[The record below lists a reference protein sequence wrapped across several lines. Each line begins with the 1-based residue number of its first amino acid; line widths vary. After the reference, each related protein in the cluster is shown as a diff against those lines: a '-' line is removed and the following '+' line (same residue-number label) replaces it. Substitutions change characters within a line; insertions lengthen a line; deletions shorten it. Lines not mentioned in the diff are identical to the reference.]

1 MTTQKYMPF
10 HLHNIDDSRKLM
22 PIKSPYSDQEIGLLY
37 PCSKDE
43 VDESIKRAKAAQNIW
58 KTETVRQRA
67 ELLFLWAKQINSSVE
82 EMASILMHEVGKG
95 IDDAI
100 KEIKRTVDFINYT
113 AEEVIHMT
121 GESMRGENFP
131 GGSRKKL
138 AIIER
143 VPLGVVLSIAP
154 FNYPINL
161 AAAKI
166 APALAAGNS
175 CIFKPATQ
183 GSICGWYLVK
193 TLIDAGMP
201 EELVPLITGKGSE
214 IGDYLVQHPLLNFVS
229 FTGGTETGLSIAKK
243 VGMVP
248 IVMELGGKDPA
259 IVFDDVDLELIAKT
273 IVAGG
278 FSYSGQR
285 CTGIKRVIAHKSI
298 IHELTKLLTK
308 EVELLSIGSPEDNCS
323 IVPLIDTKAADYIV
337 ELIDDALQKGAVALT
352 GNKREGNIVYP
363 TLLTNVNL
371 NMRVAWEEPFGPVLP
386 IFEFETEEEA
396 VNLANASDYG
406 LQVSIFSRSYDRAFR
421 MSDRLETGTVQING
435 RPERGP
441 DHFPFIGTK
450 HSGIG
455 VQGIRK
461 SIESMSRE
469 KVTILNFE

>member
-1 MTTQKYMPF
+1 MSNNKFLPF
-10 HLHNIDDSRKLM
+10 HLSNIDETKQLIS
-22 PIKSPYSDQEIGLLY
+22 IKSPYHGGEIGQVY
-37 PCSKDE
+37 PFSQDE
-43 VDESIKRAKAAQNIW
+43 VDDSIKRAKTAQNIW

-67 ELLFLWAKQINSSVE
+67 ELLSLWAKKINESLEDFSY
-82 EMASILMHEVGKG
+82 MLMQEVGKG
-95 IDDAI
+95 IDDAK
-100 KEIKRTVDFINYT
+100 KEVKRTVDFINYT
-113 AEEVIHMT
+113 AEEAIHMV

-138 AIIER
+138 AIVER
-143 VPLGVVLSIAP
+143 VPLGTVLSIAP

-166 APALAAGNS
+166 APALVAGNS
-175 CIFKPATQ
+175 CVFKPATQ

-193 TLIDAGMP
+193 ALVDAGMP
-201 EELVPLITGKGSE
+201 DDLVPLITGNGSE
-214 IGDYLVQHPLLNFVS
+214 IGDFLVEHPLINFVS

-248 IVMELGGKDPA
+248 LVMELGGKDPA
-259 IVFDDVDLELIAKT
+259 IIFEDVNLEVIAKT

-285 CTGIKRVIAHKSI
+285 CTGIKRVIAQKSI
-298 IHELTKLLTK
+298 VEKLTKLLISEINNLT
-308 EVELLSIGSPEDNCS
+308 IGSPEDNCS
-323 IVPLIDTKAADYIV
+323 IVPLISTRAADYII
-337 ELIDDALQKGAVALT
+337 ELIDDAVQKGAIVLT

-363 TLLTNVNL
+363 TLLGNVSL
-371 NMRVAWEEPFGPVLP
+371 DMRVAWEEPFGPVLP
-386 IFEFETEEEA
+386 IMEFETEDEA
-396 VNLANASDYG
+396 VYLANASEFG
-406 LQVSIFSRSYDRAFR
+406 LQASVFSTNFDRAFR
-421 MSDRLETGTVQING
+421 IAEQIESGSVQING

-455 VQGIRK
+455 VQGIRA

-469 KVTILNFE
+469 KLTILNFE